1 MTLADR
7 TEPADGLLTRIM
19 PGANCTKVEVT
30 STMNEGGVKPENA
43 IDGDKGTYW
52 CSNLNQSGVQNEN
65 IVIA

>member
-1 MTLADR
+1 
-7 TEPADGLLTRIM
+7 M